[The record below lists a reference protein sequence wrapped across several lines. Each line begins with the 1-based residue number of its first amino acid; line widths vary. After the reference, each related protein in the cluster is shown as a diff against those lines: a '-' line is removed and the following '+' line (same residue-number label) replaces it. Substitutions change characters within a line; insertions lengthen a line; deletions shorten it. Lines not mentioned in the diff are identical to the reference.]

1 MSEPRSTAL
10 ITGASSGIGRD
21 LARLFAADGHDLVLV
36 ARREDALRTLA
47 GDLARQHRINA
58 VALAADLTRP
68 DAPAHVV
75 SGTSRAGV
83 TIDVVVNNAGFGLH
97 GPFAELPL
105 ERQLD
110 MIEVNVT
117 ALTALTRLFLPAMRQ
132 RNRGGI
138 LNVASTAAFQ
148 PGPLMAVYYATKA
161 YVESF
166 TEAIAEEVRGTSL
179 RISCL
184 CPGPTTT
191 EFADVAAI
199 ADTNLFRGKTMTSMD
214 VARIGY
220 EGWKSGRVLVVPGLT
235 NKLGVSLV
243 RVSPRPIVRR
253 IVKRLNGR

>member
-161 YVESF
+161 
-166 TEAIAEEVRGTSL
+166 R
-179 RISCL
+179 
-184 CPGPTTT
+184 
-191 EFADVAAI
+191 
-199 ADTNLFRGKTMTSMD
+199 
-214 VARIGY
+214 
-220 EGWKSGRVLVVPGLT
+220 
-235 NKLGVSLV
+235 
-243 RVSPRPIVRR
+243 
-253 IVKRLNGR
+253 